1 MLLIYSNI
9 VNPNDNVM
17 DKTIDNLRDYKK
29 LYLYFHVV
37 NNMINENISILLSF
51 IFFLKHQK
59 KF

>member
-37 NNMINENISILLSF
+37 NNMINDNISILLSF
-51 IFFLKHQK
+51 IFFYKH
-59 KF
+59 